1 MAVPGPAPRGSAPTV
16 GGACDH
22 RFRAMGTEV
31 HVRVVGG
38 PPGLTADAEHAVR
51 GREARWSRFLP
62 DSELSR
68 LNAAGGGRPVIVSPD
83 TFELVAAA
91 VAACRQ
97 TGGAF
102 DPTVL
107 ASLVAAGY
115 DRPLDQ
121 LTPPDPASD
130 PPTRPIGP
138 DGGEPAPGARSSTP
152 PGPACGVPAPGVDGI
167 ELHPAAC
174 AVVLPPGVGLDLG
187 GIAKGA
193 TADAVSAEL
202 LAAGADG
209 CCINVGGDLRVRGTA
224 PDGEGW
230 VIGLDCPGATDGQRL
245 RVRLADGAVCTSTVL
260 ARRWAAPGGGH
271 TEHHLRHP
279 RTGAA
284 LGTGLWS
291 VTVVAADALQAEV
304 LTKTAFVAG
313 LDGAAAIIGGHG
325 ATGVL
330 VTDGGGLVPLAGLDL
345 FLVS

>member
-22 RFRAMGTEV
+22 RFRAMGTDV

-38 PPGLTADAEHAVR
+38 PPSLAAEAEQAIR
-51 GREARWSRFLP
+51 SREDRWSRFLAH
-62 DSELSR
+62 SELSR

-91 VAACRQ
+91 VEACRQ

-107 ASLVAAGY
+107 ASLLAAGY

-121 LTPPDPASD
+121 LAPPDPGSE
-130 PPTRPIGP
+130 PRPL
-138 DGGEPAPGARSSTP
+138 PAGSEVGVPGPGARRSTP
-152 PGPACGVPAPGVDGI
+152 LGPGRGVPAPGVGGL
-167 ELHPAAC
+167 ELHPATC

-193 TADAVSAEL
+193 TADAVSGEL

-209 CCINVGGDLRVRGTA
+209 CCVNVGGDLRVRGTA

-230 VIGLDCPGATDGQRL
+230 VIGLDCPGAADGGRL

-260 ARRWAAPGGGH
+260 ARRWAAPGGGRV
-271 TEHHLRHP
+271 EHHLRHP
-279 RTGAA
+279 GTGSA
-284 LGTGLWS
+284 LSTGLWS
-291 VTVVAADALQAEV
+291 VTVVAAAAMQAEV
-304 LTKTAFVAG
+304 LTKAAFVAG
-313 LDGAAAIIGGHG
+313 IDGAAGVIGGHG
-325 ATGVL
+325 ATGAL
-330 VTDGGGLVPLAGLDL
+330 VTDGGGLVPLAGLDP
-345 FLVS
+345 FLVR

>member
-22 RFRAMGTEV
+22 RFRAMGTDV

-38 PPGLTADAEHAVR
+38 PPGLAFDAEEGVR
-51 GREARWSRFLP
+51 AREARWSRFLP

-68 LNAAGGGRPVIVSPD
+68 LNAAGGGRPVLLSPD
-83 TFELVAAA
+83 TFALVAAA
-91 VAACRQ
+91 VEACRQ

-121 LTPPDPASD
+121 LAPPDPH
-130 PPTRPIGP
+130 PGPGP
-138 DGGEPAPGARSSTP
+138 DGGPAPTSG
-152 PGPACGVPAPGVDGI
+152 GVPAPGVGGI
-167 ELHPAAC
+167 ELHPAAS

-202 LAAGADG
+202 LAAGAEG
-209 CCINVGGDLRVRGTA
+209 CCVNVGGDLRVRGVA
-224 PDGEGW
+224 PDGAGW
-230 VIGLDCPGATDGQRL
+230 VIGLDCPGYAGGDRL
-245 RVRLADGAVCTSTVL
+245 RIRLADGAVCTSTVL
-260 ARRWAAPGGGH
+260 ARRWAGPGGGR

-279 RTGAA
+279 GTGVA
-284 LGTGLWS
+284 LSTGLWS
-291 VTVVAADALQAEV
+291 ITVVAAAATQAEV
-304 LTKTAFVAG
+304 LTKAAFVAG
-313 LDGAAAIIGGHG
+313 CDGAAALIGGHG

-330 VTDGGGLVPLAGLDL
+330 VTDGGALVPLAGLDP
-345 FLVS
+345 FLVR